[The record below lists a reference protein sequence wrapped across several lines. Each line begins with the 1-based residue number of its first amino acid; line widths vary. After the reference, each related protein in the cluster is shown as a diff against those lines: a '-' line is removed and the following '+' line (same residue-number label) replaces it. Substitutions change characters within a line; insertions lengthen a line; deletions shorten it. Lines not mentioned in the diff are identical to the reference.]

1 MNYLKGIITVLLIG
15 LMQACSS
22 LSTLDMSYSGPTNP
36 AFTEALAAQDWIR
49 NEYTTYQKR
58 KGYKAFAIAKD
69 AGGTIFATGFADDKV
84 TEQAAYNEALRM
96 CRHYSEGDGQCSV
109 IDEQSSQERSG
120 LTQKQIDTAPKELIA
135 HRDIV
140 HYVKYKKATTPKA
153 FAVAA
158 CSGQSF
164 WLANQTTQAN
174 AEQDVL
180 NMCETHRHASDPCC
194 TVLESE

>member
-1 MNYLKGIITVLLIG
+1 MNYLKGIITIMLFG

-22 LSTLDMSYSGPTNP
+22 LSPLDVSYSGLKNQ
-36 AFTEALAAQDWIR
+36 AFTEALAEQDWIR
-49 NEYTTYQKR
+49 DEYATYQKR
-58 KGYKAFAIAKD
+58 KGYKAFAISTD
-69 AGGTIFATGFADDKV
+69 AGGTIFATGFADDKITV
-84 TEQAAYNEALRM
+84 QAAYDEALRM

-109 IDEQSSQERSG
+109 IDEQDSHERIG

-140 HYVKYKKATTPKA
+140 RYVQYKKASAPKA

-164 WLANQTTQAN
+164 WLANQASQAN

-180 NMCETHRHASDPCC
+180 SMCETYRHASDPCC
-194 TVLESE
+194 TMLESE

>member
-1 MNYLKGIITVLLIG
+1 MNDLKGIITVLLIG

-22 LSTLDMSYSGPTNP
+22 LSPLDMSYSGPTNP
-36 AFTEALAAQDWIR
+36 AFTEALAEQDWIR
-49 NEYTTYQKR
+49 DEYTTYQKR

-69 AGGTIFATGFADDKV
+69 AGGTIFADDKV

-109 IDEQSSQERSG
+109 IDEQGSQERSG

-140 HYVKYKKATTPKA
+140 RYVKYKKSHCSQSI
-153 FAVAA
+153 
-158 CSGQSF
+158 CSGSLF
-164 WLANQTTQAN
+164 WAIFLVSQPNYT
-174 AEQDVL
+174 
-180 NMCETHRHASDPCC
+180 S
-194 TVLESE
+194 